1 MLQYI
6 DGNSISYIDQ
16 SGKTIFN
23 KKFDYKHDY
32 QSNNRGL
39 NEAQRF
45 LIGDYHFNEGLA
57 CGRINDKYGC
67 IDYSGKIV
75 VPAQYDYL
83 GRFSEGLVTVMTE
96 EATKNGIYRKWGYL
110 NKNNQMAI
118 PPQFEIA
125 NAFSEGL
132 AVVSVPSEVKVKYID
147 KNGKIIINAPF
158 DQKTD
163 CGSSDF
169 YGGLASGRFD
179 NKNCG
184 FIDKSGS
191 VVISPQY
198 KQAFNFGNGIVFVL
212 SGDQLSKDQ
221 AILKQNYIDK
231 NGKTIYTEETKLDIP
246 VRK

>member
-1 MLQYI
+1 MRLFELTTQQVY
-6 DGNSISYIDQ
+6 
-16 SGKTIFN
+16 
-23 KKFDYKHDY
+23 YK
-32 QSNNRGL
+32 R
-39 NEAQRF
+39 
-45 LIGDYHFNEGLA
+45 
-57 CGRINDKYGC
+57 
-67 IDYSGKIV
+67 
-75 VPAQYDYL
+75 
-83 GRFSEGLVTVMTE
+83 
-96 EATKNGIYRKWGYL
+96 WGYL
-110 NKNNQMAI
+110 NKNNQIAI
-118 PPQFEIA
+118 PLQFDIV

-158 DQKTD
+158 DQKID

-198 KQAFNFGNGIVFVL
+198 KQAFNFGNGVVFVL
-212 SGDQLSKDQ
+212 SGDQVSKDQ

-231 NGKTIYTEETKLDIP
+231 NGKTIYTEETKVDRP
-246 VRK
+246 VGK